1 MAPPAEGRL
10 GAPAAYVLPTARQAA
25 QPEHPLARLA
35 IRSRVLAAAHGFDV
49 LAALARDT
57 VGFRHRDGPAW
68 GLAPE
73 RRPEVLVVARI
84 AYSGRRPLDRFVA
97 IPHDPSS
104 MPRAM
109 ELLLQGS
116 GPIVHQDVVTC
127 YGEVVR
133 ADLLDVIPTRFL
145 DAGPGEYAVP
155 GDGAGPDRSG
165 CSDGILLRAYLS
177 PRRAVTPVAPEL
189 FTWSSAFNSARDLWP
204 GVNGLDQL
212 TCLTAEQTREIAH
225 HLLEY
230 GLEALAAESDHLG
243 IRAAAGRLVELCD
256 WGLVDVQVT
265 RHPYDALRELAPT
278 QSARLERLLPEEHGL
293 AFVQAAL
300 TEQSGRPGPLGRSAA
315 QQRVLLVPVQ
325 WIAAAH
331 QREIVAL
338 VHLVRAASFARD
350 DSSGTLG
357 GSVWGQSAPRRA
369 GYEIPRFDVATD
381 RADGLA
387 ARFLAEAL
395 AFDNRVYG
403 LQVQRDDYCRSIEQ
417 RPYRAA
423 WYPDPPARR

>member
-10 GAPAAYVLPTARQAA
+10 GAPAAYVLPTSQQTA
-25 QPEHPLARLA
+25 QPDHPLARLA
-35 IRSRVLAAAHGFDV
+35 IRSRMLAGAHGFDV
-49 LAALARDT
+49 CAAQARDAARFEHH
-57 VGFRHRDGPAW
+57 GGPAW

-84 AYSGRRPLDRFVA
+84 AHGGRRPLERFVA
-97 IPHDPSS
+97 IPRSPGS
-104 MPRAM
+104 MPQAM
-109 ELLLQGS
+109 KLLLQSS
-116 GPIVHQDVVTC
+116 GPIVHQEVVTC

-133 ADLLDVIPTRFL
+133 ADLLDLIPMRFL
-145 DAGPGEYAVP
+145 DAGPG
-155 GDGAGPDRSG
+155 GDTGSDRAG
-165 CSDGILLRAYLS
+165 CSDGTLLRAYLS
-177 PRRAVTPVAPEL
+177 PRRAVTPAAPEL

-204 GVNGLDQL
+204 GIDGLDQL
-212 TCLTAEQTREIAH
+212 TLLTPEQTSEIAH
-225 HLLEY
+225 HFLEY
-230 GLEALAAESDHLG
+230 GLEALAAEADHLG
-243 IRAAAGRLVELCD
+243 IRAAAGRLVEMCD
-256 WGLVDVQVT
+256 WGLIDLHLTQ
-265 RHPYDALRELAPT
+265 HPYDALRDLVPT
-278 QSARLERLLPEEHGL
+278 QSGRLERLLPEEHGL
-293 AFVQAAL
+293 AYV
-300 TEQSGRPGPLGRSAA
+300 PAA
-315 QQRVLLVPVQ
+315 QASQPDPPGQGAARKGVLVVPLQ

-350 DSSGTLG
+350 DSFGKLA
-357 GSVWGQSAPRRA
+357 GSVWGQSASPRT
-369 GYEIPRFDVATD
+369 GHEIPLFDVAMD

-403 LQVQRDDYCRSIEQ
+403 LHIQRDDFCRSIEQ